1 MKQVRGTLLECVK
14 QAADICHLRTQEEQE
29 TIQFYCRI
37 RYPLLTSLYLNPG
50 ESEQMTLKRL
60 GEAITQQARVSQ
72 VPVAHTSALLEYDDA
87 QDGEALDDQR
97 TFGKLYL
104 AGTREPVAL
113 IYQLDLKHDEVPADA
128 QGSRIPREAN
138 AGVMPLIG

>member
-1 MKQVRGTLLECVK
+1 MGSPEGGDTMKQVRGTLHECVQK
-14 QAADICHLRTQEEQE
+14 TADICTLRTQEEQG

-37 RYPLLTSLYLNPG
+37 RYPLLTSLYLNPV

-87 QDGEALDDQR
+87 WDGEALDDQR

-104 AGTREPVAL
+104 VGTSEPVAL
-113 IYQLDLKHDEVPADA
+113 IYLLDLKQVEGQPDV
-128 QGSRIPREAN
+128 
-138 AGVMPLIG
+138 